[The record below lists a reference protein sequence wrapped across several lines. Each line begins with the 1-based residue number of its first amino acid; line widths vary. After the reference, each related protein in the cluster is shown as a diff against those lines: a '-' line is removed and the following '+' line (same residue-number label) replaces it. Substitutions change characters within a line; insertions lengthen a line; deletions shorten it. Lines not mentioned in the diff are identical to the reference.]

1 MAKKYFGT
9 DGIRGTANQSKM
21 TADKILKVGQA
32 VGVKFQR
39 GDHTHRV
46 IISKDTRLSG
56 YMIENALTAGL
67 ISVGMDVIILGPMP
81 TPAVAMLTK
90 AMRADL
96 GVMISASHNPY
107 YDNGLKF
114 FGPEGFKLSDE
125 IEQEIEDL
133 MERDLSKFLA
143 APERI
148 GKATRI
154 DDASGRYI
162 EYVKNT
168 FPRNTTLEGLKVV
181 IDCANGA
188 AYKIG
193 PTILWE
199 LGAEVIAMG
208 VAPNGF
214 NINEECGATSPER
227 LAKAVTKNKA
237 DIGIALDGDADRV
250 IIADDK
256 GNIIDGDQVIAII
269 AEYWHTHNKIKG
281 DGIVT
286 TKMSNLA
293 LEKYL
298 GARNLSLHRTNI
310 GDRYVAEYMRDNGF
324 NIGGEQSGHI
334 ILSDYSTTGDGLL
347 AGLQVLAFLKENN
360 LRSSAIKNI
369 YSPLPQI
376 LKNVKCK
383 KNIDINDQEI
393 QDVIADVEAKLGDNG
408 RVLVRKS
415 GTEPIVRVM
424 VEGSKQ
430 GEISKLADMIVSVI
444 EKEGAESNK
453 LTRFK
458 NVFSNFTNRG
468 VGFKWRSR
476 RSG

>member
-114 FGPEGFKLSDE
+114 FGPEGFKLSDA

-133 MERDLSKFLA
+133 MEKDLSKFLA
-143 APERI
+143 SSDKI

-168 FPRNTTLEGLKVV
+168 LPKNITLEGLKVV

-193 PTILWE
+193 PTVLWE

-208 VAPNGF
+208 VSPDGF
-214 NINEECGATSPER
+214 NINEECGATYPER

-256 GNIIDGDQVIAII
+256 GNIIDGDQVIALI
-269 AEYWHTHNKIKG
+269 AEYWGAQNKIKG
-281 DGIVT
+281 AGIVT

-298 GARNLSLHRTNI
+298 AERNLDLKRTNI

-334 ILSDYSTTGDGLL
+334 ILSDYSTTGDGLV
-347 AGLQVLAFLKENN
+347 AGLQVLAYLKENQV
-360 LRSSAIKNI
+360 RSSSIKNI
-369 YSPLPQI
+369 YNPLPQI
-376 LKNVKCK
+376 LRNVSCTKSF
-383 KNIDINDQEI
+383 NINDPEI
-393 QDVIADVEAKLGDNG
+393 QATIESVEEKLGDNG

-424 VEGSKQ
+424 VEGNKQ
-430 GEISKLADMIVSVI
+430 GEISKLAETIVSVI
-444 EKEGAESNK
+444 QVEGKGSNK
-453 LTRFK
+453 FMRFK
-458 NVFSNFTNRG
+458 NAISNITYRRF
-468 VGFKWRSR
+468 GFKWRGR
-476 RSG
+476 RSS

>member
-1 MAKKYFGT
+1 MTKKYFGT
-9 DGIRGTANQSKM
+9 DGIRGSANEGKI

-39 GDHTHRV
+39 GEHTHRV

-90 AMRADL
+90 SMRADL

-107 YDNGLKF
+107 HDNGLKF
-114 FGPEGFKLSDE
+114 FGPDGYKLSDS
-125 IEQEIEDL
+125 IENDIESLMEEDL
-133 MERDLSKFLA
+133 SQYLA
-143 APERI
+143 ESDKI

-162 EYVKNT
+162 EFVKNT
-168 FPRNTTLEGLKVV
+168 FPRELSLEGLKVV

-199 LGAEVIAMG
+199 LGAEVVAMG
-208 VAPNGF
+208 VTPNGF
-214 NINEECGATSPER
+214 NINDNCGATAPLR

-237 DIGIALDGDADRV
+237 DIGIALDGDADRLIV
-250 IIADDK
+250 CDDK
-256 GNIIDGDQVIAII
+256 GNIIDGDQII
-269 AEYWHTHNKIKG
+269 ALISENWHENNKLKG
-281 DGIVT
+281 GGVVT

-293 LEKYL
+293 LEQYL
-298 GARNLSLHRTNI
+298 KNIDLTLARTNV
-310 GDRYVAEYMRDNGF
+310 GDRYVTEYMREKGF

-334 ILSDYSTTGDGLL
+334 ILSDYSTTGDGLV
-347 AGLQVLAFLKENN
+347 AALQVLACIQEKRLKSSQISN
-360 LRSSAIKNI
+360 LYN
-369 YSPLPQI
+369 PMPQI
-376 LKNVKCK
+376 LRNVKCEA
-383 KNIDINDQEI
+383 NIDLSQPAI
-393 QDVIADVEAKLGDNG
+393 VEAIENAEQQLAENG

-424 VEGSKQ
+424 IEGLKTS
-430 GEISKLADMIVSVI
+430 EITKLADSIVAAI
-444 EKEGAESNK
+444 EQKSAIPNK
-453 LTRFK
+453 ITKFK
-458 NVFSNFTNRG
+458 NAISNFTDWR
-468 VGFKWRSR
+468 FRLKWSGRS
-476 RSG
+476 SG

>member
-114 FGPEGFKLSDE
+114 FGPEGFKLSDA

-133 MERDLSKFLA
+133 MEKDLSKFLA
-143 APERI
+143 SSDKI

-168 FPRNTTLEGLKVV
+168 LPKNITLEGLKVV

-193 PTILWE
+193 PTVLWE

-208 VAPNGF
+208 VSPDGF
-214 NINEECGATSPER
+214 NINEECGATYPER

-250 IIADDK
+250 I
-256 GNIIDGDQVIAII
+256 
-269 AEYWHTHNKIKG
+269 KI
-281 DGIVT
+281 
-286 TKMSNLA
+286 
-293 LEKYL
+293 
-298 GARNLSLHRTNI
+298 
-310 GDRYVAEYMRDNGF
+310 
-324 NIGGEQSGHI
+324 
-334 ILSDYSTTGDGLL
+334 
-347 AGLQVLAFLKENN
+347 
-360 LRSSAIKNI
+360 
-369 YSPLPQI
+369 
-376 LKNVKCK
+376 
-383 KNIDINDQEI
+383 
-393 QDVIADVEAKLGDNG
+393 G
-408 RVLVRKS
+408 RAHV
-415 GTEPIVRVM
+415 
-424 VEGSKQ
+424 
-430 GEISKLADMIVSVI
+430 
-444 EKEGAESNK
+444 
-453 LTRFK
+453 
-458 NVFSNFTNRG
+458 
-468 VGFKWRSR
+468 
-476 RSG
+476 

>member
-114 FGPEGFKLSDE
+114 FGPEGFKLSDA

-133 MERDLSKFLA
+133 MEKDLSKFLA
-143 APERI
+143 PSDKI

-168 FPRNTTLEGLKVV
+168 LPKNITLEGLKVV

-193 PTILWE
+193 PTVLWE

-208 VAPNGF
+208 ISPDGF
-214 NINEECGATSPER
+214 NINEECGATYPER

-256 GNIIDGDQVIAII
+256 GNIIDGDQVIALI
-269 AEYWHTHNKIKG
+269 AEYWGAQNKIKG
-281 DGIVT
+281 AGIVT

-298 GARNLSLHRTNI
+298 AERNLDLKRTNI

-334 ILSDYSTTGDGLL
+334 ILSDYSTTGDGLV
-347 AGLQVLAFLKENN
+347 AGLQVLAYLKENQV
-360 LRSSAIKNI
+360 RSSSIKNI
-369 YSPLPQI
+369 YNPLPQI
-376 LKNVKCK
+376 LRNVSCTKSF
-383 KNIDINDQEI
+383 NINDPEI
-393 QDVIADVEAKLGDNG
+393 QATIESVEEKLGDNG

-424 VEGSKQ
+424 VEGNKQ
-430 GEISKLADMIVSVI
+430 GEISKLAETIVSVI
-444 EKEGAESNK
+444 QVEGKGSNK
-453 LTRFK
+453 FMRFK
-458 NVFSNFTNRG
+458 NAISNITYRRF
-468 VGFKWRSR
+468 GFKWRGR
-476 RSG
+476 RSS